1 MVEVTAP
8 ATMLEGYKFRAVYEG
23 VQFPVIV
30 VSADVHCRL
39 QTAGSFKPETL
50 YTSYCSVLPFD
61 I

>member
-30 VSADVHCRL
+30 VSDACSMCTVVCCRGL
-39 QTAGSFKPETL
+39 QIAGSFKPETIC
-50 YTSYCSVLPFD
+50 TV
-61 I
+61 